1 MQFIVYKTVLDKV
14 DPKKK
19 KKKNH
24 GALSIKRY
32 PTYTVKHE
40 KVRC

>member
-1 MQFIVYKTVLDKV
+1 MQFIVYKTVLNKV
-14 DPKKK
+14 DQKKK
-19 KKKNH
+19 RH

>member
-1 MQFIVYKTVLDKV
+1 MQFIVYKTVLNKV
-14 DPKKK
+14 DQKKK
-19 KKKNH
+19 KRH